1 MRFLSFDD
9 AEPGVIAIGGAPIGI
24 LAIGGAAVGVVAIG
38 FGAIGLVAITCGG
51 GAGAVTFSC
60 GLGFGGW
67 VSTVGVG
74 FGLRAH
80 SVGSEV
86 SVLPEEDDAFPRAK
100 PSPDGKYDRA
110 DEQRVE
116 LAEIGPRAR
125 SGWARVKPTR
135 KSDDEPWSIELDGE
149 EITLEPFA
157 ATTLHTW
164 DGVEGPLL
172 AHVKSESAAPVGEGS
187 GYRDAAAPRYA
198 RQIDEILFPT
208 RDRDPA
214 NDDLGRRRTWWLTR
228 HVFKGLV
235 FAAVLA
241 AVGFVLHVRLSE
253 LDMTHTA
260 TTQWTGKLGRVE
272 GMMFPTDSTCTV
284 TARMRSDGKARARV
298 AVEVACGSLV
308 IYPSTRSKCDLVE
321 SRVPETR
328 DHYVYALTCDDDGAK
343 PSDDSEGRPGLALAT
358 SEGKVVVQ
366 QELPHPFRVEI
377 RVDPKSTEV
386 VGVPLFGA
394 NASLPP
400 AP

>member
-38 FGAIGLVAITCGG
+38 FGAIGLVAVTCGG

-80 SVGSEV
+80 SVGSEI

-100 PSPDGKYDRA
+100 PSPEGKYERA

-135 KSDDEPWSIELDGE
+135 SGDAEPWSIEIDGE
-149 EITLEPFA
+149 EIPLEPFA

-164 DGVEGPLL
+164 DGKEGPLL
-172 AHVKSESAAPVGEGS
+172 AHVKSETAAPEGQGA
-187 GYRDAAAPRYA
+187 GYRDAAPTRYA

-208 RDRDPA
+208 RDRDPENA
-214 NDDLGRRRTWWLTR
+214 DLGKRRAWWIAR
-228 HVFKGLV
+228 HALKGV
-235 FAAVLA
+235 AFAGMLA
-241 AVGFVLHVRLSE
+241 IVGFFLHVRLSE
-253 LDMTHTA
+253 LEMTHTA
-260 TTQWTGKLGRVE
+260 TAVWSGKLGRVE

-284 TARMRSDGKARARV
+284 TARMRSDGKERARV
-298 AVEVACGSLV
+298 AVEVSCGSLV
-308 IYPSTRSKCDLVE
+308 IYPSTRSKCDLTE
-321 SRVPETR
+321 SLVPETR
-328 DHYVYALTCDDDGAK
+328 EHYVYSLTCDDDGAK
-343 PSDDSEGRPGLALAT
+343 PSDDDHDGRPGLALST
-358 SEGKVVVQ
+358 SEGKLVVQ
-366 QELPHPFRVEI
+366 QDLPHPFRVEI
-377 RVDPKSTEV
+377 TIDPRSTEV
-386 VGVPLFGA
+386 LGVPLFS
-394 NASLPP
+394 ASRR
-400 AP
+400 